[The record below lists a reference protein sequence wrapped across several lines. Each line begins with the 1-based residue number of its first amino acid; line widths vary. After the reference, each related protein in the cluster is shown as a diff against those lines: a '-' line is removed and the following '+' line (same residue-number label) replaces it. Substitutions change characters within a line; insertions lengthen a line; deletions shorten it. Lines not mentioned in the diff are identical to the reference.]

1 MSSWYDRFAKVWAN
15 TGVST
20 DPSDAQANAG
30 FSFLGAA
37 PPSVELFNAMF
48 KWNDQKDTYL
58 YNQMA
63 SVFTWGGQT
72 ASETNPNTLR
82 DSIIAKQRIVLTA
95 DTILY
100 VDVAGND
107 TTGNGSIGNPW
118 KTIRNAY
125 AYVLNW
131 LDLAGHWVV
140 IQLKSPGVYEYCD
153 FQVAIGNGAIHLTG
167 DKLNPKLYIIRNTNG
182 AAISVQ
188 QSVVLYLSGLAIE
201 ATGLSAPQIGDPG
214 GWGVIVVRSGLC
226 FIDAVAFGNCTLSQ
240 MIAGEGGVIWPMKKN
255 ATMIVY
261 GNPLT
266 AGHSVAH
273 AQTAGNVVLVSMI
286 ATFEGARAGIF
297 ATATIAGVVQVYDFA
312 FTGNITGQKYVL
324 WGNGVLNASGQSATL
339 PGTVAGAVS
348 TGGQV
353 IQEKRICLT
362 TTTISISAHQY

>member
-1 MSSWYDRFAKVWAN
+1 MSSWFDRFVKTWAN

-63 SVFTWGGQT
+63 SVFAWGGQT

-82 DSIIAKQRIVLTA
+82 DAIIAKQRIVLTA

-118 KTIRNAY
+118 RTIQYAY
-125 AYVLNW
+125 NYVLNW
-131 LDLAGHWVV
+131 LDLANHWVV
-140 IQLKSPGVYEYCD
+140 IQLKSPGVYAACD

-167 DKLNPKLYIIRNTNG
+167 DKLNPKLYIIRNVNG
-182 AAISVQ
+182 AAVGVQ
-188 QSVVLYLSGLAIE
+188 QGVVLHLSGIAIE

-214 GWGVIVVRSGLC
+214 GWGLIVVRAGLC

-240 MIAGEGGVIWPMKKN
+240 MIAAEGGVIWPMKKN
-255 ATMIVY
+255 ATIIVY

-266 AGHSVAH
+266 AGHAVAH
-273 AQTAGNVVLVSMI
+273 SQNAGNVVLVSMV
-286 ATFEGARAGIF
+286 ATFEGARAGVF
-297 ATATIAGVVQVYDFA
+297 VTATVAGVVQCYDFTY
-312 FTGNITGQKYVL
+312 TGNITGKK
-324 WGNGVLNASGQSATL
+324 WTIWANGVLNGGGQSASL
-339 PGTVAGAVS
+339 PGTLAGEIS

-353 IQEKRICLT
+353 I
-362 TTTISISAHQY
+362 